1 MDKVP
6 DIRDLEIQS
15 KLNKLREKNEY
26 FKRSDN
32 KNNNNNNN
40 NNNKNRGRNNFLPP
54 PLPPPPP
61 FEFFNTPSVPNVGD
75 FLNNNV
81 DDFNFPL
88 LPPPP
93 PPPFSSASTQPPLQP
108 LQAKK

>member
-1 MDKVP
+1 MP

-40 NNNKNRGRNNFLPP
+40 NNNDNNI
-54 PLPPPPP
+54 
-61 FEFFNTPSVPNVGD
+61 
-75 FLNNNV
+75 NNNNNICV
-81 DDFNFPL
+81 NL
-88 LPPPP
+88 LYI
-93 PPPFSSASTQPPLQP
+93 
-108 LQAKK
+108 